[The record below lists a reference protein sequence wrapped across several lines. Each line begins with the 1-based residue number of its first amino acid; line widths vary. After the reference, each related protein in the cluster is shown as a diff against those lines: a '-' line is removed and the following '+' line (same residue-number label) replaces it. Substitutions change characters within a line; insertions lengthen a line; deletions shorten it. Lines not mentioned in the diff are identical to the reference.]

1 MNELT
6 ARYIEEHLSGI
17 HTDDSWAKA
26 IAEMVLREAMKK
38 LGKSSAKEV
47 IVEAKFHVTP
57 FELKKMDEGGG
68 DEGPPVTR
76 CVRICVEGSGG
87 IMTCQH
93 FQILA

>member
-1 MNELT
+1 
-6 ARYIEEHLSGI
+6 
-17 HTDDSWAKA
+17 
-26 IAEMVLREAMKK
+26 MVLREAMKK

-68 DEGPPVTR
+68 GIPEGPTT
-76 CVRICVEGSGG
+76 CVRVCVEGSGG
-87 IMTCQH
+87 LMTCKH

>member
-17 HTDDSWAKA
+17 HTDESWAKA

-57 FELKKMDEGGG
+57 FELKRTDDEGGG
-68 DEGPPVTR
+68 VPTTK
-76 CVRICVEGSGG
+76 CVRVCVEGSGG
-87 IMTCQH
+87 LMTCKH
-93 FQILA
+93 FEILA